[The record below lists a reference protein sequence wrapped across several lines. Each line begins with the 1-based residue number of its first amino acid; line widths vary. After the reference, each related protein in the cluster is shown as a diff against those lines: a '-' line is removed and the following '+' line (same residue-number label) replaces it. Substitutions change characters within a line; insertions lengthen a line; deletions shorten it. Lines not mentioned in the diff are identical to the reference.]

1 MYYFLN
7 IFSGAK
13 LLKAYPVSFRDAF
26 ILYSNSIPF
35 SLLST
40 YRGYVTFICI
50 PIYFI
55 IFFRISK
62 FRIFSVDL
70 KSEIWQP
77 SSGRKGRK
85 CI

>member
-26 ILYSNSIPF
+26 IAIQFNAF
-35 SLLST
+35 SFLSA
-40 YRGYVTFICI
+40 YMGYVTFISI
-50 PIYFI
+50 PIDFL
-55 IFFRISK
+55 IFFRI
-62 FRIFSVDL
+62 FHSVDL

-77 SSGRKGRK
+77 SSGLKR
-85 CI
+85 

>member
-7 IFSGAK
+7 VFSGAK

-35 SLLST
+35 SLLSA
-40 YRGYVTFICI
+40 YMGYVTFICI

-55 IFFRISK
+55 IFFRI
-62 FRIFSVDL
+62 FNSVDL
-70 KSEIWQP
+70 KSKIWQP
-77 SSGRKGRK
+77 SSERKGRK

>member
-35 SLLST
+35 SLLSA
-40 YRGYVTFICI
+40 YMGYVTFICI
-50 PIYFI
+50 PIYFV
-55 IFFRISK
+55 IFFRI
-62 FRIFSVDL
+62 FNSVDL